1 MRFTNT
7 FGRADTDLNAV
18 REVSLTIN
26 ATHLFIYFIPEA
38 AKEAAK
44 LGVTAYAPAYF
55 AFRSAP
61 MGPVPWQVTLA
72 AFYNFSPRSV
82 QAMADVWAAAS
93 PEQWQTARFTAA
105 GRALRRVDVNLTAD
119 QITEARSLIDPV
131 VASADYAGKTMA
143 AANASVPLPADPL
156 VALWQQI
163 TVLREWRGDAHFTVL
178 AANGIGPCDCNV
190 LQTATGHFPEAI
202 ARATRLWEDEEVAGS
217 TPTAPRPMPVSRH
230 ASRSRPR
237 PTSTA
242 PRCGHRSATRTPVAS
257 PRSSCRSTRRSPQ
270 PGHIPSPWK
279 REAPSPPLRGTPGS
293 PDSPDA
299 LRPAH
304 HPHGPTPRVAC
315 GIHHNRP
322 RTASSV
328 RPQPPFLSNRSR

>member
-44 LGVTAYAPAYF
+44 LGVTAHAPAYF

-202 ARATRLWEDEEVAGS
+202 ARATRLWEDEEVAAATARLVARGWLNADGS
-217 TPTAPRPMPVSRH
+217 PTHAGIAAREQIEAETDEHCAALWTPIGDANTRRLTSLIMPIHEAFTAARTYPFPVETGGTQSAAPRNAR
-230 ASRSRPR
+230 
-237 PTSTA
+237 
-242 PRCGHRSATRTPVAS
+242 
-257 PRSSCRSTRRSPQ
+257 
-270 PGHIPSPWK
+270 
-279 REAPSPPLRGTPGS
+279 
-293 PDSPDA
+293 
-299 LRPAH
+299 
-304 HPHGPTPRVAC
+304 
-315 GIHHNRP
+315 
-322 RTASSV
+322 
-328 RPQPPFLSNRSR
+328 